1 MGCCCPMLLFI
12 ILVFETVCVLCKYPC
27 KCYKKVN
34 FKEIPCMRDV
44 GLLQHWKVTLDIEN
58 IVYEVLKYMLILICN
73 FNSLFDRIIYI
84 YIYNCILFSP
94 GPGVRSGYFKPI
106 MPRTRIF
113 SLTFWASADAMPMG
127 FTLFPSTTIC
137 STIIKIKPTPV
148 HIFFGDCRSC

>member
-58 IVYEVLKYMLILICN
+58 IVYEVLKYMLSTSEADN
-73 FNSLFDRIIYI
+73 FCWYVIVEFI
-84 YIYNCILFSP
+84 
-94 GPGVRSGYFKPI
+94 
-106 MPRTRIF
+106 
-113 SLTFWASADAMPMG
+113 TF
-127 FTLFPSTTIC
+127 LY
-137 STIIKIKPTPV
+137 
-148 HIFFGDCRSC
+148 H